1 MKFMLYDSG
10 GPVMPRSKSRA
21 IDRSSA
27 RSGRSRWA
35 IPGGSS
41 VAAISR
47 SLSEVAVRLPRSAP
61 RASCSGPTTWLPT
74 KSTASVDSGH
84 VSGSP
89 SPTAAMSQPDVT
101 VMPAGSVPRTT
112 SPIHHATVC
121 PGAARR
127 SARASAHSW
136 RPRNRSI
143 ITPPSLADGAS
154 RPRVEAG
161 RHRRHR
167 RCEHHAHNGARPS
180 LYERAHVRSIVMP
193 QPAPTPPPR
202 HVAVVTGANHGI
214 GAATAVALAARG
226 IDVVVTSLRLAAAPD
241 PGTPERYR
249 TERAT
254 GADDVLARI
263 EPLPGRAVAIEVD
276 LRDDDAAT
284 RIFDAAERHLG
295 PVDILVDNASGWV
308 ADTFT
313 RLVPT
318 ASAGSSPASARPPST
333 ATSAS
338 TRAAPPCSSPSSPA
352 ATSSAGRG
360 GAASS
365 G

>member
-1 MKFMLYDSG
+1 
-10 GPVMPRSKSRA
+10 
-21 IDRSSA
+21 
-27 RSGRSRWA
+27 
-35 IPGGSS
+35 
-41 VAAISR
+41 
-47 SLSEVAVRLPRSAP
+47 
-61 RASCSGPTTWLPT
+61 
-74 KSTASVDSGH
+74 
-84 VSGSP
+84 
-89 SPTAAMSQPDVT
+89 
-101 VMPAGSVPRTT
+101 
-112 SPIHHATVC
+112 
-121 PGAARR
+121 
-127 SARASAHSW
+127 
-136 RPRNRSI
+136 
-143 ITPPSLADGAS
+143 
-154 RPRVEAG
+154 
-161 RHRRHR
+161 
-167 RCEHHAHNGARPS
+167 
-180 LYERAHVRSIVMP
+180 MP

-226 IDVVVTSLRLAAAPD
+226 IDVVVTSLRLTAAPD